1 MKIALIITKSISK
14 FVRNALDTISIT
26 RKLKPAGV
34 EVFFEKEGLRTLES
48 KSELTLTIMA
58 LIVQEESSLP
68 TIVENK

>member
-34 EVFFEKEGLRTLES
+34 EVFFEKEGLWTLDS

>member
-34 EVFFEKEGLRTLES
+34 EVFFEKEGCGHSTQRAS
-48 KSELTLTIMA
+48 
-58 LIVQEESSLP
+58 
-68 TIVENK
+68 